1 MNPTLWDHGLVFV
14 ALVVVFPFVG
24 LHSYRRFLDRVAVEG
39 EPELIR
45 EYQRTIFLWLG
56 GLAVATISVWLAHR
70 RPIEALFTTDRALVD
85 AGLAYGM
92 VAGIG
97 IGILM
102 RPVLAVTNAKI
113 ASQFAETMKPVAA
126 FLPKSRRALAWGLA
140 VSIAAGVAEEIA
152 YRGFLIPY
160 LSSMAPMW
168 VSIVAS
174 SILFGAAHLYQGWVG
189 VLATTVLGAV
199 FAVVYMSTGTL
210 LLPMLLH
217 ALIDVS
223 AMVTA
228 YVVLRPANG
237 SS

>member
-1 MNPTLWDHGLVFV
+1 MNPTFWDHGLVVV

-24 LHSYRRFLDRVAVEG
+24 LWSYRRFLDRVAVEG
-39 EPELIR
+39 EAELIR

-56 GLAVATISVWLAHR
+56 GLTIATVSVWLGQR
-70 RPIEALFTTDRALVD
+70 RPLDALFTIDRAILD

-97 IGILM
+97 VGILVRPFLAM
-102 RPVLAVTNAKI
+102 RSKKAA
-113 ASQFAETMKPVAA
+113 AQFAEAMKPLAP

-174 SILFGAAHLYQGWVG
+174 SMLFGAAHFYQGWVG

-210 LLPMLLH
+210 LFPMLLH

-228 YVVLRPANG
+228 YVVLRPAHA